1 VDELTYDVVFAIIR
15 ESVSLF
21 VLLVFLF
28 FSYKILKQIIE
39 GGLDKFDELI
49 GVLEDIREKMLK

>member
-1 VDELTYDVVFAIIR
+1 MDQLTYDVIFAIIR

-28 FSYKILKQIIE
+28 FSYKILRQVIN
-39 GGLDKFDELI
+39 GGLDKFDDLI
-49 GVLEDIREKMLK
+49 EAVNKLSDKLK

>member
-1 VDELTYDVVFAIIR
+1 MDELTYDVVFAIIR

>member
-1 VDELTYDVVFAIIR
+1 MDELTYDVVFAIIR

-21 VLLVFLF
+21 VLLVFLL

>member
-1 VDELTYDVVFAIIR
+1 MDELTYDVVFAIIR

-28 FSYKILKQIIE
+28 FAYRVVMRMIEE
-39 GGLDKFDELI
+39 GGDKFNEL
-49 GVLEDIREKMLK
+49 VEAIRQISNKLD

>member
-1 VDELTYDVVFAIIR
+1 MDQITYDVVFAVIR

-39 GGLDKFDELI
+39 GGLDKSDELI
-49 GVLEDIREKMLK
+49 QVIKDIRDRMSK

>member
-1 VDELTYDVVFAIIR
+1 MDELTYDVVFAIIR

-49 GVLEDIREKMLK
+49 GVLEDIREKMVK

>member
-1 VDELTYDVVFAIIR
+1 MDQITYDVVFAVIR

-49 GVLEDIREKMLK
+49 QVMKDIRDRMSK

>member
-21 VLLVFLF
+21 VLLVFLL